1 MYNRLSQGAEILTL
15 RRYLEFAALLLLAGV
30 IFWWFGRGVDW
41 AQVRI
46 AVGQSDWRLVAAASA
61 IICGAYLVRA
71 FRWRALLAPLT
82 PASMRE
88 LFVATTVGFTAVFLI
103 GRAGEVVRPVVLP
116 MRDPRVRPG
125 AAFVTIMVERIYD
138 SMTVLLLFA
147 LNLLWFRLPA
157 NSVAELSRVRATG
170 IALVLAAVLGL
181 GVLVWFKRKS
191 ESILSWLDAKLSRWR
206 FVPARVTRAAISL
219 LQQLA
224 IALSVLSNRR
234 DLAGTA
240 GWSLLLWSSIVVANM
255 LVFRAFGMAFGI
267 SQTLFI
273 LGWSMV
279 GSVVPTPGGA
289 AGAFHAATAAGLLF
303 LGILPTQAVGVT
315 IVLHLVDFAPAVIF
329 GLYYY
334 LRGDIN
340 ISRLRHLATPAS
352 VEHAV
357 EDEKLRPLLSIR
369 SEALETAVA
378 GK

>member
-1 MYNRLSQGAEILTL
+1 L
-15 RRYLEFAALLLLAGV
+15 RRYLEFAALLLLAGL

-41 AQVRI
+41 AQVRLS
-46 AVGQSDWRLVAAASA
+46 VSQSDWRLVAAASA
-61 IICGAYLVRA
+61 IVCGAYLVRA

-82 PASMRE
+82 PASIRE
-88 LFVATTVGFTAVFLI
+88 LFVATTVGFTAVFLV

-116 MRDPRVRPG
+116 MRDRRVRPA

-170 IALVLAAVLGL
+170 AVLVVAAFGGL
-181 GVLVWFKRKS
+181 GLLAWFRHSS
-191 ESILSWLDAKLSRWR
+191 ESIVLWLDSRLSRWR
-206 FVPARVTRAAISL
+206 IIPGRLKRAFISL

-224 IALSVLSNRR
+224 IALGVLANRR
-234 DLAGTA
+234 DFAVTA
-240 GWSLLLWSSIVVANM
+240 GWSLLLWLSVAAANL
-255 LVFRAFGMAFGI
+255 LVFRAFGMPFGL
-267 SQTLFI
+267 SETLFV

-303 LGILPTQAVGVT
+303 LGIERAQAVGIA

-329 GLYYY
+329 GLYYF

-340 ISRLRHLATPAS
+340 VTRLRHLASSEA

-357 EDEKLRPLLSIR
+357 EDEKLRPLPTIR
-369 SEALETAVA
+369 SEDLETVVA

>member
-1 MYNRLSQGAEILTL
+1 MRK
-15 RRYLEFAALLLLAGV
+15 YLEFGALFLLAALIL
-30 IFWWFGRGVDW
+30 WWFGRGLDW

-46 AVGQSDWRLVAAASA
+46 AVRQSDGRLVAAAAA
-61 IICGAYLVRA
+61 IVCGAYLVRA

-88 LFVATTVGFTAVFLI
+88 LFVATTVGFTAVFLV
-103 GRAGEVVRPVVLP
+103 GRLGEVVRPIVLP
-116 MRDPRVRPG
+116 MRDRRVRP
-125 AAFVTIMVERIYD
+125 AAALVTIMVERIYD

-170 IALVLAAVLGL
+170 IVLVLAAMLGL
-181 GVLVWFKRKS
+181 GVLVWFKHRS
-191 ESILSWLDAKLSRWR
+191 ESILSWLDTKLSRWR
-206 FVPARVTRAAISL
+206 LVPARVKRAVVSL

-224 IALSVLSNRR
+224 IALNVLANRR
-234 DLAGTA
+234 DLAVTA
-240 GWSLLLWSSIVVANM
+240 GWSLLLWLSIAAANL
-255 LVFRAFGMAFGI
+255 LVFRAFGMPFGL
-267 SQTLFI
+267 SQTLFV

-303 LGILPTQAVGVT
+303 LGIERAQAVGVT
-315 IVLHLVDFAPAVIF
+315 IVLHLVDFGPAVMF
-329 GLYYY
+329 GLYYF

-340 ISRLRHLATPAS
+340 IARLRQLASSES

-357 EDEKLRPLLSIR
+357 EDEKIRPSPSIR
-369 SEALETAVA
+369 PEELETAVA

>member
-1 MYNRLSQGAEILTL
+1 M
-15 RRYLEFAALLLLAGV
+15 RRYLEFAALFLLAGL

-46 AVGQSDWRLVAAASA
+46 AVGQSDWRLIAAASA
-61 IICGAYLVRA
+61 IVCGAYLVRA

-82 PASMRE
+82 PASIRE

-116 MRDPRVRPG
+116 MRDRRVRPG

-170 IALVLAAVLGL
+170 AVLVVAALVGL
-181 GVLVWFKRKS
+181 GVLVWFKRSS
-191 ESILSWLDAKLSRWR
+191 ESIVSWLDTRLSRWR
-206 FVPARVTRAAISL
+206 IIPGRLKRALISL

-224 IALSVLSNRR
+224 IALSVLANRR
-234 DLAGTA
+234 DLAVTA
-240 GWSLLLWSSIVVANM
+240 GWSLLLWLSVTVANL
-255 LVFRAFGMAFGI
+255 LVFRAFGMPFGL
-267 SQTLFI
+267 SETLFV

-303 LGILPTQAVGVT
+303 LGIERAQAVGIA

-329 GLYYY
+329 GLYYF

-340 ISRLRHLATPAS
+340 VTRLRHLASSES

-357 EDEKLRPLLSIR
+357 EDEKIRPLPRIR
-369 SEALETAVA
+369 SEDLETVVA

>member
-1 MYNRLSQGAEILTL
+1 M
-15 RRYLEFAALLLLAGV
+15 RRYIEFAALVLLAGL

-41 AQVRI
+41 AQVRT
-46 AVGQSDWRLVAAASA
+46 AVSQSDWRLLATAATIVCA
-61 IICGAYLVRA
+61 AYMIRA
-71 FRWRALLAPLT
+71 CRWRALLAPLT
-82 PASMRE
+82 PASIRE
-88 LFVATTVGFTAVFLI
+88 LFVATTVGFTAVFLV
-103 GRAGEVVRPVVLP
+103 GRMGEVVRPVVLP
-116 MRDPRVRPG
+116 MRDRRVRPG

-170 IALVLAAVLGL
+170 AVLVVTALVGL
-181 GVLVWFKRKS
+181 GCLVWFRRS
-191 ESILSWLDAKLSRWR
+191 SDSIVSWIDARLTRLR
-206 FVPARVTRAAISL
+206 IIPARLKKALISL

-224 IALSVLSNRR
+224 VALSVLANRR
-234 DLAGTA
+234 DLAVTA
-240 GWSLLLWSSIVVANM
+240 GWSLLLWLSVSVANL
-255 LVFRAFGMAFGI
+255 LVFRAFGMPFGI
-267 SQTLFI
+267 SETLFI

-303 LGILPTQAVGVT
+303 LGIQRPQAVGIA

-329 GLYYY
+329 GLYYF

-340 ISRLRHLATPAS
+340 LTRLRHLASTDA

-357 EDEKLRPLLSIR
+357 EDEKIRPLPSLR
-369 SEALETAVA
+369 SEDLETAVA